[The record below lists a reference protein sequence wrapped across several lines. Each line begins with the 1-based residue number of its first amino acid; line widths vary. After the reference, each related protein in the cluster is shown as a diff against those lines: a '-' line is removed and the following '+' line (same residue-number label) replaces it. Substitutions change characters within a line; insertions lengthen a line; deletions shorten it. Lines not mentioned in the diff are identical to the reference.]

1 MGNKNDFINQI
12 IKDTGKGIK
21 GYIKSQIKLML
32 ITFIAFGIGLSIIN
46 VPYPILISAGIAI
59 LNIIPVLGTGIVMIP
74 WVIISFALGNKDM
87 AVNLAILYVVLFIL
101 KQFIEPMIVG
111 KEIGIK
117 PLYTVIATILGSVIL
132 GPIGII
138 VGPLV
143 AVVIRAIVNVKK
155 DWLYIYLKPK
165 QNLR

>member
-1 MGNKNDFINQI
+1 MENKKKFIDI
-12 IKDTGKGIK
+12 IVKDTGKMIK

-32 ITFIAFGIGLSIIN
+32 ITFIAFSIGLSIIN
-46 VPYPILISAGIAI
+46 VPYPILISAGISI
-59 LNIIPVLGTGIVMIP
+59 LDIIPVLGTGIVMIP

-101 KQFIEPMIVG
+101 RQFIEPVIVG

-117 PLYTVIATILGSVIL
+117 PLYTVIATILGTIVL

-143 AVVIRAIVNVKK
+143 AIVIRSIINTKK
-155 DWLYIYLKPK
+155 DWFYI
-165 QNLR
+165 